1 MLTGQIAAQ
10 EINKALE
17 SPAEPNIRHMA
28 RRIVFQSITQ
38 QHPELPRKIRRELA
52 RVYESERWNSRSLK
66 TPQNV

>member
-17 SPAEPNIRHMA
+17 SQHEPNIRHMA
-28 RRIVFQSITQ
+28 RRIVFQSVTQ

-52 RVYESERWNSRSLK
+52 RVYESERWTNKQAQS
-66 TPQNV
+66 